1 MGRGLAVKV
10 DRIDQHL
17 GETEELL
24 KALIFIAENTDCDQ
38 HELLQ
43 HAAVTLCW
51 CAIDKLDIALG
62 DLGQLQGE

>member
-1 MGRGLAVKV
+1 MTV

-17 GETEELL
+17 GETEALL
-24 KALIFIAENTDCDQ
+24 KALIFIAENTEGEQ

-43 HAAVTLCW
+43 HTAVTLCW
-51 CAIDKLDIALG
+51 CAIDKLGAALS